1 MLDLSLIWWVLVS
14 LGIALV
20 IAELFIG
27 AFVVL
32 WFGIGAILTGMLT
45 LLVPDINV
53 GLQLLLS
60 TLIGGILMFAL
71 RSRYLPSRNA
81 EPELMHT
88 FTATQGRLHISSN
101 GAVSVFANG
110 TYWSIN
116 NINSLKPSEKVE
128 GSTVSIAEFR
138 NNKAVLVEDKP
149 S

>member
-1 MLDLSLIWWVLVS
+1 MLDQSLLWWVLVS
-14 LGIALV
+14 LGVGLA

-32 WFGIGAILTGMLT
+32 WFGIGAVLTGILT
-45 LLVPDINV
+45 LLVPDINM

-60 TLIGGILMFAL
+60 TLIGGVLMFAL
-71 RSRYLPSRNA
+71 RSRYVTPRNA

-88 FTATQGRLHISSN
+88 FSATKGRLHISSN

-110 TYWSIN
+110 TYWTIQ
-116 NINSLKPSEKVE
+116 NINSIKPAEQVE
-128 GSTVSIAEFR
+128 GTTVSIAEFK
-138 NNKAVLVEDKP
+138 NNQAVLVEDEP

>member
-1 MLDLSLIWWVLVS
+1 MLDLSLMWWVLLS
-14 LGIALV
+14 LGLALV

-32 WFGIGAILTGMLT
+32 WFGIGAIVTGLLT

-60 TLIGGILMFAL
+60 SLIGGVLMFAL
-71 RSRYLPSRNA
+71 RSRYLPCRNA

-110 TYWSIN
+110 TYWSID
-116 NINSLKPSEKVE
+116 NINSLKPTEQVE
-128 GSTVSIAEFR
+128 GATVSIAEFR
-138 NNKAVLVEDKP
+138 NNKAVLVEDQP

>member
-1 MLDLSLIWWVLVS
+1 MLDLSLMWWVLVS
-14 LGIALV
+14 LGLALV

-60 TLIGGILMFAL
+60 TLIGGVLMFAL
-71 RSRYLPSRNA
+71 RNRYLASRNA

-88 FTATQGRLHISSN
+88 FTATQGRLHISST

-110 TYWSIN
+110 TYWSIH
-116 NINSLKPSEKVE
+116 NINSIKPTEQVE
-128 GSTVSIAEFR
+128 GTTVSIAEFR
-138 NNKAVLVEDKP
+138 NNKAVLVEEE
-149 S
+149 SS